1 MPETDGGAI
10 VVNAEVRSTLVSPP
24 RAPRRPFSTVTTY
37 RVDVAR
43 RPFGVKVAAV
53 ASSFQ
58 LIRPGTTA
66 PTGVRTVMP
75 PPAERSIGWLK
86 VIVTACC
93 GLANWVLSS
102 GEIAATP
109 GVTVVKLQRWSS
121 ARTPSAALLRVFAT
135 RTRYVVV
142 GRRSVG
148 MNR

>member
-1 MPETDGGAI
+1 TDGGAI

-24 RAPRRPFSTVTTY
+24 RAPRRPFSMVTTY

-75 PPAERSIGWLK
+75 PPAERSIGRLQ
-86 VIVTACC
+86 VPVSACW
-93 GLANWVLSS
+93 GLAQWGLLWRCVC
-102 GEIAATP
+102 ATP
-109 GVTVVKLQRWSS
+109 R
-121 ARTPSAALLRVFAT
+121 A
-135 RTRYVVV
+135 
-142 GRRSVG
+142 
-148 MNR
+148 